1 MKTATID
8 DLQHR
13 LGMIFSW
20 LEAGEDV
27 VLRSR
32 ATSSFNSSATNKLVD
47 WSQSAAFRNRTGE
60 RTLNAEETAE
70 LYESY
75 RGEY

>member
-1 MKTATID
+1 MKTASID

-32 ATSSFNSSATNKLVD
+32 APSSSAAAKSVD
-47 WSQSAAFRNRTGE
+47 WKQSAAFRSRDGE

-75 RGEY
+75 QGEY